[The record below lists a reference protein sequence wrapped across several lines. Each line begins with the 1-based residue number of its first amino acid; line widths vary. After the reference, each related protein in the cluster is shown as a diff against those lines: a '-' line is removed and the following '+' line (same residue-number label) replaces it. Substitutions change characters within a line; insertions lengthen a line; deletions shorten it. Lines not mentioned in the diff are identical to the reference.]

1 MSKLKVRHKGGD
13 ILSKV
18 IYHWGI
24 KGMKWGV
31 RRYQNSDGSLTPA
44 GKKRYSDSP
53 SSTTSPSKKK
63 FTSSQKTDKKDE
75 KEVSE
80 QKKKKSISE
89 MTDAELNEAI
99 NRLNLEKRYAE
110 LLSRSEPSAKS
121 VSKGRKFVE
130 DLIEKSIVPGIQ
142 EGLKTSVSSTIS
154 TFIKKQVDQA
164 LKEPNAKAS
173 S

>member
-1 MSKLKVRHKGGD
+1 MSRLKVRNKGGD

-18 IYHWGI
+18 IYHWGV

-63 FTSSQKTDKKDE
+63 PASSQKSDKKDE
-75 KEVSE
+75 KEAPVP
-80 QKKKKSISE
+80 KKKKSISE

-110 LLSRSEPSAKS
+110 LLSKSEPPSRS

-154 TFIKKQVDQA
+154 AFIKKQVDQA
-164 LKEPNAKAS
+164 LKEQSAKAS